1 MESKQRRHRLASFLS
16 GIYLLA
22 ALLLTLGVCGRCCPA
37 LEEKMKQAVAGLEDG
52 PVRQAFGTLA
62 DGLEEGKP
70 IRQTMTETVQ
80 VLFDEEV

>member
-1 MESKQRRHRLASFLS
+1 MEGKRRGQWLASFLS

-22 ALLLTLGVCGRCCPA
+22 ALLLALGVCGRCCPA
-37 LEEKMKQAVAGLEDG
+37 LGEKIKQAVAGLETS

-70 IRQTMTETVQ
+70 IRQTMAETVQ
-80 VLFDEEV
+80 VLFGETV